1 MEIELCETG
10 TNNDL
15 ETVGIVKTDCKTVG
29 EFANN
34 VEQRWKKARIE
45 VGGVAYHPEMNE
57 RKIENIFYTDGWG
70 GLVFTIK
77 TKIDFTMNEKNLIPN
92 SERTPS
98 ELKEITRKG
107 GIASGEARRKKKR
120 LSQLLDMMFEK
131 ASKSPDYETIA
142 DELIGKAIAKELQD
156 PNFETIKKAQDI
168 LGESISRHEITTS
181 DDFEKMLDERLKN
194 AGYK

>member
-29 EFANN
+29 EFAAA
-34 VEQRWKKARIE
+34 VQQKWKKAKIE
-45 VGGVAYHPEMNE
+45 VGGVDYHPEMNE
-57 RKIENIFYTDGWG
+57 RKIENIFNTDGWG

-77 TKIDFTMNEKNLIPN
+77 KKIDFTMNEKNLIPN

-120 LSQLLDMMFEK
+120 LSQLLDMMFDKE
-131 ASKSPDYETIA
+131 SKSPDYETIA

-156 PNFETIKKAQDI
+156 PTFETIKKAQDI

>member
-15 ETVGIVKTDCKTVG
+15 ESVGIVKTNFKTVG
-29 EFANN
+29 EFAAA
-34 VEQRWKKARIE
+34 VQHRWKKARIRIN
-45 VGGVAYHPEMNE
+45 GADYHQKMNE

-70 GLVFTIK
+70 GLVFRIK
-77 TKIDFTMNEKNLIPN
+77 TKIDFAMNNENLIPMN
-92 SERTPS
+92 KRS
-98 ELKEITRKG
+98 KEEARESGRVG
-107 GIASGEARRKKKR
+107 GIASGESRRKKKR

-142 DELIGKAIAKELQD
+142 DELIGKAIAKELQE
-156 PNFETIKKAQDI
+156 PTFETIKKAQDI

-181 DDFEKMLDERLKN
+181 DDFEKILDERLKN